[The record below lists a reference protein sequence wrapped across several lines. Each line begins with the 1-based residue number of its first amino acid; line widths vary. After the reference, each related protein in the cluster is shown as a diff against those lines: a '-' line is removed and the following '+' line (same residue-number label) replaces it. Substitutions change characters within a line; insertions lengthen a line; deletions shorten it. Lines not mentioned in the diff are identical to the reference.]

1 MIGSEGESAPRRF
14 VVDTNI
20 SVAAIKPFSGRSR
33 TASTDTGSLALLM
46 RLVTDSELELFGS
59 LWLLDEY
66 KRLAEELNSE
76 TSELILGRL
85 TGKMREVAEIGDE
98 AVARCRPYLPEREAA
113 DILHAA
119 ACLQA
124 KTVLIT
130 NDRDFDRIKESGI
143 IEVWSIREAIRRLS
157 V

>member
-1 MIGSEGESAPRRF
+1 MIGSEGESVPRRF
-14 VVDTNI
+14 VVDTNVF
-20 SVAAIKPFSGRSR
+20 VAAIKPFSGRSR

-113 DILHAA
+113 DIFAR
-119 ACLQA
+119 
-124 KTVLIT
+124 
-130 NDRDFDRIKESGI
+130 RDAFKRKQS
-143 IEVWSIREAIRRLS
+143 
-157 V
+157 

>member
-14 VVDTNI
+14 VVDTNV

-76 TSELILGRL
+76 TSELILGRQ

-98 AVARCRPYLPEREAA
+98 AVARCRPYLPEKGGRRHFAR
-113 DILHAA
+113 
-119 ACLQA
+119 
-124 KTVLIT
+124 
-130 NDRDFDRIKESGI
+130 RDMPSSEGSPDNQRRGFRQDQGI
-143 IEVWSIREAIRRLS
+143 RDNRGLEHP
-157 V
+157 